1 MTCLVGVDIGTSC
14 GVAWKRDDH
23 VSVSTIDTS
32 KARLQG
38 GGMRALVLRR
48 QLLDLFED
56 IGPVEELAFENVER
70 HSATYAAQVYG
81 ELRGVLMSVCE
92 ELKIPYRGIGVT
104 TVKKHVAGS
113 GIAKKDKVRMVVT
126 GQFPEVEIDN
136 EDESDALSVLKCV
149 IDGVS

>member
-1 MTCLVGVDIGTSC
+1 MTVLVGVDIGTSC
-14 GVAWKRDDH
+14 GVAWKRGDY

-126 GQFPEVEIDN
+126 GQFPEVEIKN

>member
-1 MTCLVGVDIGTSC
+1 MTCLVGVDLGTNC
-14 GVAWKRDDH
+14 GIAWESEGQ
-23 VSVSTIDTS
+23 VSVTSIDTS

-48 QLLDLFED
+48 ELMQLFED
-56 IGPVEELAFENVER
+56 IGPVTELAFENVER

-92 ELKIPYRGIGVT
+92 EMAIPYRGIGVT

-126 GQFPEVEIDN
+126 GKYPDIHVAND
-136 EDESDALSVLKCV
+136 DESDALSVLICV
-149 IDGVS
+149 LDGV

>member
-1 MTCLVGVDIGTSC
+1 MTCLVGVDIGTNC
-14 GVAWKRDDH
+14 GVAWSNDDV
-23 VSVSTIDTS
+23 VSVSSIDTS

-48 QLLDLFED
+48 ELMKMFED
-56 IGPVEELAFENVER
+56 IGPVTELAFENVER

-92 ELKIPYRGIGVT
+92 EMSIPYRGIGVT

-126 GQFPEVEIDN
+126 CHFPEAEINND
-136 EDESDALSVLKCV
+136 DESDALSVLKCLM
-149 IDGVS
+149 DGVS

>member
-1 MTCLVGVDIGTSC
+1 MTVLVGVDIGTSC
-14 GVAWKRDDH
+14 GVAWKRGDC

-126 GQFPEVEIDN
+126 GQFPEVEIKN

>member
-1 MTCLVGVDIGTSC
+1 MTCLVGVDIGTNC
-14 GVAWKRDDH
+14 GVAWSNDGG
-23 VSVSTIDTS
+23 VSVSSIDTS

-48 QLLDLFED
+48 ELMKMFED
-56 IGPVEELAFENVER
+56 IGPVTELAFENVER

-92 ELKIPYRGIGVT
+92 EMSIPYRGIGVT

-126 GQFPEVEIDN
+126 CHFPEAEINND
-136 EDESDALSVLKCV
+136 DESDALSVLKCLM
-149 IDGVS
+149 DGVS

>member
-14 GVAWKRDDH
+14 GVAWKRGDH

-126 GQFPEVEIDN
+126 GQFPEVEINND
-136 EDESDALSVLKCV
+136 DESDALSVLKCV
-149 IDGVS
+149 VDGVS

>member
-1 MTCLVGVDIGTSC
+1 M
-14 GVAWKRDDH
+14 K
-23 VSVSTIDTS
+23 
-32 KARLQG
+32 
-38 GGMRALVLRR
+38 ALVLRR

-81 ELRGVLMSVCE
+81 ELRGVVMSVCE

-126 GQFPEVEIDN
+126 GQFPEVEINN

>member
-14 GVAWKRDDH
+14 GVAWQRGDQ

>member
-1 MTCLVGVDIGTSC
+1 MRTLVGVDIGTSC
-14 GVAWKRDDH
+14 GVAWKRGDR

-48 QLLDLFED
+48 QLLDLFEN

-70 HSATYAAQVYG
+70 HSGTYAAQVYG

-126 GQFPEVEIDN
+126 GQFPEVEINN
-136 EDESDALSVLKCV
+136 EDESDALSVLKCLL
-149 IDGVS
+149 DGVS